1 MKRFVSIVVSGA
13 LCLIVGVLGI
23 LGMLGKYKIPIIP
36 IVPINTQRNTQNT
49 QNTQAPPFSDFPLLS
64 PILHH
69 NDAPLA
75 AIFCNK
81 YPLK

>member
-1 MKRFVSIVVSGA
+1 MKRFVSIVVSGS
-13 LCLIVGVLGI
+13 LCLIVGI
-23 LGMLGKYKIPIIP
+23 LGKMGILGKYKIPIVPTIP
-36 IVPINTQRNTQNT
+36 IVPKIPK
-49 QNTQAPPFSDFPLLS
+49 PPPISDFLLLS

>member
-1 MKRFVSIVVSGA
+1 MKRFVSIVVSVA
-13 LCLIVGVLGI
+13 LCLIVGI
-23 LGMLGKYKIPIIP
+23 LGKMGIPTP
-36 IVPINTQRNTQNT
+36 IST
-49 QNTQAPPFSDFPLLS
+49 SPLRS

-75 AIFCNK
+75 AISCNK